1 MYTGLKISVSE
12 ASDKMSDVFGVG
24 SDIVE
29 MMSGTMILVSV
40 CGKLDLEGMVE
51 GMVEGMHL

>member
-24 SDIVE
+24 LDIVE

-51 GMVEGMHL
+51 GMHL